1 MWTWEFLGLGLGL
14 GLPAPRRGRLS
25 SICIV
30 LCGDRVPEESEDP
43 RGTPVRRATR

>member
-1 MWTWEFLGLGLGL
+1 MWTWGCLGLVLVLPLGLG
-14 GLPAPRRGRLS
+14 AGRLS

-43 RGTPVRRATR
+43 KGAPVRRATR